1 MYLVPLA
8 SHQPIPPELLP
19 FDGPGKNVIFRL
31 KLRLLQAFIKRYF
44 FLFCLR
50 IREFP
55 CLSLKL
61 CLACRH
67 HENDTSV
74 LGFFFS
80 SIICKAR
87 LLLIKFG

>member
-1 MYLVPLA
+1 MPLA